1 MQEVETAVE
10 EEMAVMVLVEDMVL
24 MVWTPQDTRQE
35 LMVVQVVLVAMVV
48 MLPMAQMEEQVGSFK

>member
-35 LMVVQVVLVAMVV
+35 LMVVQVVLVAMVA